1 MAQGR
6 SPPLCAPAAV
16 LNAGLPRR
24 RGAWWLRHGA
34 AWRGMAPPD
43 LPSAPKLL
51 RTSPPGPP
59 QLSMVV
65 ADGMRLVSTFSH
77 DELVMAVVALFP
89 LIYGTLAA
97 LRWMSGA
104 PTATAMT
111 QP

>member
-1 MAQGR
+1 
-6 SPPLCAPAAV
+6 
-16 LNAGLPRR
+16 
-24 RGAWWLRHGA
+24 
-34 AWRGMAPPD
+34 
-43 LPSAPKLL
+43 
-51 RTSPPGPP
+51 
-59 QLSMVV
+59 MVV